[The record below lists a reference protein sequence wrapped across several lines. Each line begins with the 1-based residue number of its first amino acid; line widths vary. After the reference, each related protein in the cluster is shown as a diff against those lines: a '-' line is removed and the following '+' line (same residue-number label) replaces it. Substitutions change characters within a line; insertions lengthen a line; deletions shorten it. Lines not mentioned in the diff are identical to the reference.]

1 MVFRL
6 NGTEISPESQ
16 YNFPVKNNYERY
28 SMNTPWSIHST
39 VCLQILSSYAGYSPS
54 LLTNMVYLK
63 VKDNLG
69 LSEMNK
75 NISNTN
81 NVSEWLGNR
90 IKLFPILFSG
100 G

>member
-1 MVFRL
+1 
-6 NGTEISPESQ
+6 
-16 YNFPVKNNYERY
+16 
-28 SMNTPWSIHST
+28 
-39 VCLQILSSYAGYSPS
+39 
-54 LLTNMVYLK
+54 MVYLK

-81 NVSEWLGNR
+81 NVSECLVNR